1 MSMVLQKA
9 AVAESVW
16 SELKHSQPRMMSD
29 IAQAIGIRVQAV
41 SQWRRVPIERVD
53 VVARVT
59 GIPAQKL
66 RPDWPWP
73 PPISAPLAPAKP
85 RSTKRSSAR

>member
-9 AVAESVW
+9 ATAAESVW
-16 SELKHSQPRMMSD
+16 SDLKHSQPRMMSD

-53 VVARVT
+53 VVSRLT
-59 GIPAQKL
+59 GIPAQRL

-73 PPISAPLAPAKP
+73 TPTRQR
-85 RSTKRSSAR
+85 RSNRSAR